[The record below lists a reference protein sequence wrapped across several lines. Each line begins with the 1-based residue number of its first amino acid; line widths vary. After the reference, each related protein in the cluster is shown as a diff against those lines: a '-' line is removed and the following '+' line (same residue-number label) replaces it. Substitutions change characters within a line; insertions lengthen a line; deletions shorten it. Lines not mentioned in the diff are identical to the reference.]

1 MNRTEAPVILLIED
15 NDNDAELT
23 IRALKQ
29 NNIANKIIRLS
40 EGQEALDY
48 LFKPGEEYSTP
59 KLILLDLKLPG
70 IDGMQILQ
78 RIKNDPTTKCIPV
91 VVLTSST
98 QDEDIVKS
106 YALGVNSFISKPV
119 EFDKFMES
127 MKILGFY
134 WLLLNKAP

>member
-40 EGQEALDY
+40 DGQEALDY
-48 LFKPGEEYSTP
+48 LFKPGKEYSQP

-127 MKILGFY
+127 MKVLGFY